1 MEEIRLYNT
10 IDSTNVEAQRLL
22 TNPSII
28 AHGTTLVALSQT
40 AGKGQ
45 FGRPWHT
52 EPGQHLAMTII
63 LKPEATAQD
72 LPRFSKLISLA
83 ICTVLEKLDPTYH
96 PAIKWPNDIYLDE
109 KKVAGILIEN
119 ALAGNRI
126 QHLVVGIGI
135 NVNET
140 SFPPKLPNAISL
152 RMINGK
158 EFDIM
163 EIAKSIREKI
173 ISLIEKDP
181 RGSAGHRGANFS
193 DLNANNI
200 QMEKFEGQKS
210 DGQKLETQYS
220 SRLFMKNKIAEF
232 DQQGKTMHGEII
244 DVDDQ
249 GRLVLRID
257 EQIKSYYT
265 HEIKWII

>member
-1 MEEIRLYNT
+1 MKEIHLYNT

-83 ICTVLEKLDPTYH
+83 ICMVLEKLDPAFH
-96 PAIKWPNDIYLDE
+96 PKIKWPNDIYLNE
-109 KKVAGILIEN
+109 KKAAGILIEN

-140 SFPPKLPNAISL
+140 AFPTELPNAISL
-152 RMINGK
+152 RMISVK
-158 EFDIM
+158 EFDIL
-163 EIAKSIREKI
+163 EIAKSIQAKI
-173 ISLIEKDP
+173 LSIIESES
-181 RGSAGHRGANFS
+181 RGYANEYS
-193 DLNANNI
+193 D
-200 QMEKFEGQKS
+200 
-210 DGQKLETQYS
+210 
-220 SRLFMKNKIAEF
+220 RLFMKNKIAEF
-232 DQQGKTMHGEII
+232 DQQGKSVHGEII

-249 GRLVLRID
+249 GRLVLLID
-257 EQIKSYYT
+257 DQLKSYYT

>member
-28 AHGTTLVALSQT
+28 AHGTTLLAWEQT
-40 AGKGQ
+40 HGKGQ
-45 FGRPWHT
+45 LGRPWHT

-63 LKPEATAQD
+63 LKPDATARE
-72 LPRFSKLISLA
+72 LPRLSKLISLA
-83 ICTVLEKLDPTYH
+83 ICTVLENLNPDFR
-96 PAIKWPNDIYLDE
+96 PAIKWPNDIYLDG

-126 QHLVVGIGI
+126 QHLIAGIGM

-140 SFPPKLPNAISL
+140 AFAPELSNATSLHIIS
-152 RMINGK
+152 GK
-158 EFDIM
+158 EFDIL
-163 EIAKSIREKI
+163 EIAKSIQEKI
-173 ISLIEKDP
+173 ISLIEKGP
-181 RGSAGHRGANFS
+181 RGSTGHRGTDFS
-193 DLNANNI
+193 NLHASSM
-200 QMEKFEGQKS
+200 QSEKFEGQNS
-210 DGQKLETQYS
+210 EGQTLENEYS
-220 SRLFMKNKIAEF
+220 SRLFMKNKTAEF
-232 DQQGKTMHGEII
+232 DQQGKLVHGEIM

-257 EQIKSYYT
+257 EQPKSYYT